1 MLDWGE
7 HAAAL
12 LRSEM
17 AKRRMKY
24 PDLVRALG
32 KIGVQDSE
40 RNLSNKIGRGTFSA
54 AFFLQCLAAMEVKNL
69 RLDED

>member
-32 KIGVQDSE
+32 EIGVQDSE

-54 AFFLQCLAAMEVKNL
+54 AFFLQCLAAMEIKNL

>member
-1 MLDWGE
+1 MSDWGE
-7 HAAAL
+7 RAGAL

-24 PDLVRALG
+24 PDLVKALDA
-32 KIGVQDSE
+32 IGVKDNE

-54 AFFLQCLAAMEVKNL
+54 GFFLQCLAAMEVKNL
-69 RLDED
+69 RLEED

>member
-1 MLDWGE
+1 MLDWCE

-32 KIGVQDSE
+32 EIGVQDSE

>member
-1 MLDWGE
+1 MRDWGE
-7 HAAAL
+7 LAGAL

-24 PDLVRALG
+24 PDLVRALVM
-32 KIGVQDSE
+32 IGVQDNE
-40 RNLSNKIGRGTFSA
+40 RNLSNKIARGTFSA
-54 AFFLQCLAAMEVKNL
+54 AFFLQCLNAMGVQSL

>member
-1 MLDWGE
+1 MLDRGE
-7 HAAAL
+7 QAAAL

-32 KIGVQDSE
+32 EIGVQDSE

-54 AFFLQCLAAMEVKNL
+54 AFFLQCLAAMGVKNL

>member
-1 MLDWGE
+1 MADWGDR
-7 HAAAL
+7 AGAL

-24 PDLVRALG
+24 PDLVKALDA
-32 KIGVQDSE
+32 IGVQDNE

-54 AFFLQCLAAMEVKNL
+54 GFFLQCLAAMEVKNL

>member
-1 MLDWGE
+1 MRDWAE
-7 HAAAL
+7 HAGAL

-17 AKRRMKY
+17 ARRRMKY
-24 PDLVRALG
+24 PELAKALAE
-32 KIGVQDSE
+32 IGVDDNE

-54 AFFLQCLAAMEVKNL
+54 AFFLQCLAAMGIKNL

>member
-1 MLDWGE
+1 MADWGDR
-7 HAAAL
+7 AGAL

-24 PDLVRALG
+24 PDLVKALDA
-32 KIGVQDSE
+32 IGVQDNE

-54 AFFLQCLAAMEVKNL
+54 GFFLQCLVAMEVKNL
-69 RLDED
+69 RLDEE

>member
-1 MLDWGE
+1 MMDWGE

-32 KIGVQDSE
+32 EIEVQDSE

>member
-1 MLDWGE
+1 
-7 HAAAL
+7 
-12 LRSEM
+12 M

-32 KIGVQDSE
+32 EIGVQDSE

>member
-17 AKRRMKY
+17 AKRKMKY

-32 KIGVQDSE
+32 EIGVQDSE

>member
-1 MLDWGE
+1 MREWD
-7 HAAAL
+7 AAAGAI

-17 AKRRMKY
+17 ARRRMKY
-24 PDLVRALG
+24 PELAKALEA
-32 KIGVQDSE
+32 IGVHDNE

-54 AFFLQCLAAMEVKNL
+54 TFFLQCLAAMGVKNL

>member
-1 MLDWGE
+1 MEDWGDQ
-7 HAAAL
+7 AGAI

-24 PDLVRALG
+24 PDLVRALAG
-32 KIGVQDSE
+32 IGVQDNE
-40 RNLSNKIGRGTFSA
+40 RNLSNKIARGTFSA
-54 AFFLQCLAAMEVKNL
+54 GFFLQCLAAMEVKHL

>member
-7 HAAAL
+7 RAAAL

-24 PDLVRALG
+24 PDLVRALDA
-32 KIGVQDSE
+32 IGVQDNE
-40 RNLSNKIGRGTFSA
+40 RNLSNKIARGTFSA
-54 AFFLQCLAAMEVKNL
+54 GFFVQCLAAMEVKIL

>member
-32 KIGVQDSE
+32 EVGVQDSE

>member
-1 MLDWGE
+1 LEDWGDQ
-7 HAAAL
+7 AGAI

-24 PDLVRALG
+24 PDLVRALAA
-32 KIGVQDSE
+32 IGVQDNE

-54 AFFLQCLAAMEVKNL
+54 GFFLQCLAAMEVKNL